1 MRSPPAAPLAAT
13 AKRSRGPLATA
24 LAAASSWLLEPAQPA
39 GDRGVAAPALP
50 RPVIAVFGL
59 TRGCGATMVAR
70 ALAAELAGRDPCG
83 AAAVH
88 CDARTAGIP
97 LATPAAGRLA
107 RLLADVAGAD
117 TRAVGRLCLVGGAD
131 CAALADTAR
140 HAAPLVLD
148 AGASALGG
156 VPAALAD
163 EVLVVAGPSTEP
175 ALPLSPPITWGG
187 SATNRS
193 SCSTAQPARAPDGMP
208 LLPTCCPTHEWAPS
222 WRSAGASRAASSGVR
237 SLSSPTAARGSSNE
251 LKEARKV
258 AQTRFFSRKM
268 GGFLGGSGP
277 RRPRLLVQWS
287 PGRGSRGCSRVHKL
301 PRQATREGRTYA
313 PFRATCDW

>member
-1 MRSPPAAPLAAT
+1 VRSPPAAPLAAT

-140 HAAPLVLD
+140 HTAPLVLD

-175 ALPLSPPITWGG
+175 ALATVAAEYLGRFGHEPIVLL
-187 SATNRS
+187 NRS
-193 SCSTAQPARAPDGMP
+193 ASPSARWNAAAAHVLPDSRMGAQLA
-208 LLPTCCPTHEWAPS
+208 
-222 WRSAGASRAASSGVR
+222 
-237 SLSSPTAARGSSNE
+237 
-251 LKEARKV
+251 
-258 AQTRFFSRKM
+258 
-268 GGFLGGSGP
+268 LGGREP
-277 RRPRLLVQWS
+277 RGEL
-287 PGRGSRGCSRVHKL
+287 GRAIAELADRC
-301 PRQATREGRTYA
+301 EGVLQ
-313 PFRATCDW
+313 